1 MGDFLPI
8 LTFPKGRNR
17 LLRILVLAPPNLL
30 RWGGTD
36 TIGCLVVSNLS
47 ITKVTCIHKALTEQE

>member
-17 LLRILVLAPPNLL
+17 YYRSS
-30 RWGGTD
+30 
-36 TIGCLVVSNLS
+36 GCLIISNLS
-47 ITKVTCIHKALTEQE
+47 ITKVTCIHKALTEPE